1 MRLSCA
7 GTPLCLK
14 LQSYVKPSWN
24 NNLILMLAICLLTV
38 FSGASRASAKG
49 RTPTLSV
56 STNSVSFGNVTV
68 GQTANQSIT
77 LSSTGTAPVTISGL
91 SVGGSLF
98 SASGITG
105 PLTLNP
111 GQTATLN
118 LQFYSDHVSSFTG
131 ILTIASNSSQGN
143 VVVNMSGSGAGG
155 LSAIYCANTTM
166 AGAGTD
172 ACTVS
177 LSGPAPAAGLAVNL
191 VSNNT
196 AVAIPA
202 SVTIPA
208 NATSANFAATVSAVT
223 SAQTATLTA
232 TAGSVSR
239 SMSLQLNLATPTL
252 TASTTSVAFGDVVV
266 GQTGKQTVTLQSTGT
281 GPVTISGISVAGSL
295 FSASGI
301 ITTPLTLNPGQSAIL
316 TLQFY
321 SDHVSSFTGILTVTS
336 NSSQGNVVV
345 NMSGAGITNTPTLSI
360 NATSLSFGNVLVNSP
375 QTQSITLSSTGAGA
389 VTINS
394 AAVTGNGFTV
404 SGMTFPATLNP
415 GQSAT
420 LNVQFDPTTAG
431 AVTGQLT
438 ISSNSSTNGTASIG
452 LSGTGANHQ
461 IALNWN
467 APGASANSIA
477 GYRIYRAQSGS
488 SSFQVLNSSLATQTS
503 YTDMTAQNTTSYQYY
518 VTAVDSTGT
527 ESAPSNQ
534 TTVSVP

>member
-1 MRLSCA
+1 
-7 GTPLCLK
+7 
-14 LQSYVKPSWN
+14 
-24 NNLILMLAICLLTV
+24 
-38 FSGASRASAKG
+38 
-49 RTPTLSV
+49 
-56 STNSVSFGNVTV
+56 
-68 GQTANQSIT
+68 
-77 LSSTGTAPVTISGL
+77 
-91 SVGGSLF
+91 
-98 SASGITG
+98 
-105 PLTLNP
+105 
-111 GQTATLN
+111 LN